1 LPEVNRVTV
10 CRAPPPGLLACFARM
25 PTGPRLRAAA
35 SAGRSGGAAGVCG
48 ESELMRMRDLC
59 DLVLLAALWGG
70 SFLFMR
76 YAAPAFGPLPLIW
89 LRVAVAA
96 ACLVPLLM
104 LRRQVGALRAHA
116 VGIVVVGVFSSALP
130 FALIAWAM
138 LSITA
143 GLASILNAT
152 VPIFTALIGA
162 VWLRERLGAARS
174 AGLVVGFVGVL
185 VLAAGQADFKP
196 GGSGWAILAMLLA
209 TLSYGFAAHLTRRL
223 LSDVPALVSAAG
235 SQIAAAIVLTPL
247 ALWFWPAETPGRLAW
262 AAAIAL
268 GVGCTAFAFLIF
280 FRLIAN
286 VGAARAVTVTF
297 LIPLFGIVWGS
308 IFLGERLD
316 AGMLVGGAIVVLGT
330 ALATGVL
337 RWPSHRRA

>member
-1 LPEVNRVTV
+1 
-10 CRAPPPGLLACFARM
+10 
-25 PTGPRLRAAA
+25 
-35 SAGRSGGAAGVCG
+35 
-48 ESELMRMRDLC
+48 MRPRDLI
-59 DLVLLAALWGG
+59 DLILLAALWGG

-76 YAAPAFGPLPLIW
+76 YAAPAFGPLALIW
-89 LRVAVAA
+89 LRVAIAA
-96 ACLVPLLM
+96 LCLAPLLV
-104 LRRQVGALRAHA
+104 LRRQVGALRENGL
-116 VGIVVVGVFSSALP
+116 GIVVIGIFGSALP
-130 FALIAWAM
+130 FVLIAWAM

-162 VWLRERLGAARS
+162 LWLRERLGAARA

-196 GGSGWAILAMLLA
+196 GGSGWAIITMLLA
-209 TLSYGFAAHLTRRL
+209 TLSYGLAAHLTRRL
-223 LSDVPALVSAAG
+223 LGEVPALVSAAG
-235 SQIAAAIVLTPL
+235 SQMIAAIVLTPL
-247 ALWFWPAETPGRLAW
+247 AFWFWPAKSPGCLAW